1 MNLYQSESIGKVSA
15 ALVKAQSTMG
25 VAIKDAT
32 NPHFKSKY
40 ADLAS
45 IINAA
50 RDPLADNGLAVVQRS
65 HPNDRGV
72 QLQTTIVHESGEWI
86 SDAGL
91 FLPAA
96 KVDPQGFGSAM
107 TYARRYSYAAMLGIV
122 QDDDDGAR
130 AVAQQQAARIAADAP
145 KLDAL
150 QLECLELVSAACG
163 HAGRDR
169 SDALAEDYAQLAKAS
184 IQYAVKQNVVEVADA
199 PALEAAMLAA
209 NPFDVTNELAGVT
222 A

>member
-1 MNLYQSESIGKVSA
+1 MTLQSETISSIAA
-15 ALVKAQSTMG
+15 ALVKAQATMG
-25 VAIKDAT
+25 VALKDST

-50 RDPLADNGLAVVQRS
+50 REPLADNGLAVIQRS

-72 QLQTTIVHESGEWI
+72 QLETMLIHESGEWI
-86 SDAGL
+86 SDGGL

-107 TYARRYSYAAMLGIV
+107 TYARRYAYAAMLGIV

-130 AVAQQQAARIAADAP
+130 AVAQQQAARFAADAP
-145 KLDAL
+145 KLNQQQRECIRLIMKSAGHDSPAL
-150 QLECLELVSAACG
+150 
-163 HAGRDR
+163 D
-169 SDALAEDYAQLAKAS
+169 DKLAEDYPQHVTAAIK
-184 IQYAVKQNVVEVADA
+184 YAVKQGAVEAGQASDV
-199 PALEAAMLAA
+199 EAAAIKLDTAA
-209 NPFDVTNELAGVT
+209 LYTELAGVT